1 MNFERNDMREMICI
15 NCPIGCNLKV
25 YGDSEENIRVEGN
38 KCPRGLQYGKDE
50 VLNPK
55 RMVTSSVPLS
65 VDENTGIYQMISVK
79 TSEAVPKNLIFSVLE
94 EIKRIDLKKEGIKKI
109 EVGDVLLENVCN
121 TGVNIVATQKN

>member
-1 MNFERNDMREMICI
+1 MREMICI
-15 NCPIGCNLKV
+15 NCPIGCNLNV

-65 VDENTGIYQMISVK
+65 EDENTGIYQMISVK
-79 TSEAVPKNLIFSVLE
+79 TSEAVPKELIFSVLK
-94 EIKRIDLKKEGIKKI
+94 EIKSIDLKSKGIKKI
-109 EVGDVLLENVCN
+109 EVGDILLENVCN
-121 TGVNIVATQKN
+121 TGVDIVATQRH

>member
-1 MNFERNDMREMICI
+1 MY
-15 NCPIGCNLKV
+15 IGCNLKV
-25 YGDSEENIRVEGN
+25 YGDSEQNIRVEGN

-94 EIKRIDLKKEGIKKI
+94 EIKRIDLKKEGIKTI

-121 TGVNIVATQKN
+121 TGADIVATQRK

>member
-1 MNFERNDMREMICI
+1 MREMICI

-79 TSEAVPKNLIFSVLE
+79 TSEAVPKELIFSVLK
-94 EIKRIDLKKEGIKKI
+94 EIKSIDLKSKGIKKI

-121 TGVNIVATQKN
+121 TGVDIVATQRN

>member
-1 MNFERNDMREMICI
+1 MREMICI

-65 VDENTGIYQMISVK
+65 VDEKTGIHQMISVK
-79 TSEAVPKNLIFSVLE
+79 TSEAVPKELIFSVLK
-94 EIKRIDLKKEGIKKI
+94 EIKSIDLKSKGIKKI
-109 EVGDVLLENVCN
+109 EVGDILLENVCN
-121 TGVNIVATQKN
+121 TGVNIVTTQRN

>member
-1 MNFERNDMREMICI
+1 MREMICI

-25 YGDSEENIRVEGN
+25 YGDNEENIRVEGN

-55 RMVTSSVPLS
+55 RMVTSSVPLRK
-65 VDENTGIYQMISVK
+65 DENTGIYQMISVK
-79 TSEAVPKNLIFSVLE
+79 TSEAVPKELIFSVIK
-94 EIKRIDLKKEGIKKI
+94 EIKSIDLKSNGIKKI

-121 TGVNIVATQKN
+121 TGVDIVATQRH

>member
-25 YGDSEENIRVEGN
+25 YGDREENIRVEGN

-50 VLNPK
+50 VLK

-94 EIKRIDLKKEGIKKI
+94 EIKRIDLKKMGIKKI

>member
-1 MNFERNDMREMICI
+1 MREMICI

-25 YGDSEENIRVEGN
+25 YGDNEENIRVEGN

-55 RMVTSSVPLS
+55 RMVTSSVPLRKN
-65 VDENTGIYQMISVK
+65 ENTGIYQMISVK
-79 TSEAVPKNLIFSVLE
+79 TLEAVPKELIFSVLK
-94 EIKRIDLKKEGIKKI
+94 EIKSIDLKSNGIKKI

-121 TGVNIVATQKN
+121 TGVDIVATQRH

>member
-1 MNFERNDMREMICI
+1 MNFERNDMREMTCI

-25 YGDSEENIRVEGN
+25 YGDREENIRVEGN

-55 RMVTSSVPLS
+55 RMVTSSAPLS

-94 EIKRIDLKKEGIKKI
+94 EIKRIDLKKEGIKTI

-121 TGVNIVATQKN
+121 TGADIVATQRK

>member
-1 MNFERNDMREMICI
+1 MREMICI

-38 KCPRGLQYGKDE
+38 KCPRCLQYGKDE
-50 VLNPK
+50 GLNPK

-79 TSEAVPKNLIFSVLE
+79 TSEAVPKELIFSVLK
-94 EIKRIDLKKEGIKKI
+94 EIKSIDLKSKGIKKI

-121 TGVNIVATQKN
+121 TGANIVATQRN